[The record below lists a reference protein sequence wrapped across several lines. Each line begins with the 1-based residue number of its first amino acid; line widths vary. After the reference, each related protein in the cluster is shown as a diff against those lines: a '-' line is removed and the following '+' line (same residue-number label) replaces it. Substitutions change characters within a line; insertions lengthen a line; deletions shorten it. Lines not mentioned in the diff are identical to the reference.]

1 MDHVSIGMSFR
12 QTAATIQHAR
22 NHTKTAKLTGMND
35 MIVGQYVHVLVG
47 ASLQD
52 VSDMTGDVSV
62 WAFSLAF
69 DTSTHREQSFFD
81 VCVRIFY
88 KGLLC
93 NIHLVG
99 LPMFDRHKAKI
110 VYNMLVKFLDAL
122 YLDWRFKLLNA
133 SSDGENT
140 MTGHHAGV
148 VTLIARCTEFN
159 VLRVWCAPHQID
171 IIVKSAAESINGGA
185 CN

>member
-69 DTSTHREQSFFD
+69 DASTHRE
-81 VCVRIFY
+81 
-88 KGLLC
+88 
-93 NIHLVG
+93 
-99 LPMFDRHKAKI
+99 
-110 VYNMLVKFLDAL
+110 
-122 YLDWRFKLLNA
+122 
-133 SSDGENT
+133 
-140 MTGHHAGV
+140 
-148 VTLIARCTEFN
+148 
-159 VLRVWCAPHQID
+159 
-171 IIVKSAAESINGGA
+171 
-185 CN
+185 